1 MSVVSGPA
9 RTRLRKWFESIVYA
23 GMSPANAQPKKRM
36 AWLGPLAGPVAR
48 FLDVGAA
55 PSDPFYLTNR
65 TVTQRLRQAV
75 LIAVPCLLVVAAIG
89 LALLGYFNR
98 PTALPPPAPTLT
110 PEQVA
115 ADVLPKLDKDIPIEA
130 NHDIDVME
138 VHVVPG
144 RDTKVAGAARNN
156 TDHPIRDTELV
167 FDLTDAAG
175 SRLGAVSTHMALIEP
190 KSTAS
195 FSFPVEQH
203 DAAFALV
210 REVNH

>member
-1 MSVVSGPA
+1 
-9 RTRLRKWFESIVYA
+9 
-23 GMSPANAQPKKRM
+23 MSPANARPGKRM
-36 AWLGPLAGPVAR
+36 AWLGPLAGPVTR
-48 FLDVGAA
+48 LLDGGAA

-65 TVTQRLRQAV
+65 TLAQRLRQAA
-75 LIAVPCLLVVAAIG
+75 LIAVPCVLVIAAIG

-98 PTALPPPAPTLT
+98 PTTLPPPSATLT

-115 ADVLPKLDKDIPIEA
+115 ADVRPNLDPGIRIDA
-130 NHDIDVME
+130 NRDVDVMD
-138 VHVVPG
+138 VHVVRG
-144 RDTKVAGAARNN
+144 AGTKVAGTVRNN
-156 TDHPIRDTELV
+156 TGRPILDVELV

-175 SRLGAVSTHMALIEP
+175 SRLGAVSTRLARIDP
-190 KSTAS
+190 KGAAS